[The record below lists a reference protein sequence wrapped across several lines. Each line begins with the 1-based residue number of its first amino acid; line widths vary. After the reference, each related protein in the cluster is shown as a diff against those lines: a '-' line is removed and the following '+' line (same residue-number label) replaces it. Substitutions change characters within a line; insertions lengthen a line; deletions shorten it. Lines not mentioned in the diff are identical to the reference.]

1 MKWRLGLLAAVF
13 VALGVTDAWGQE
25 RTIRGTVTDEVAGE
39 PVSFP
44 QIAVRGTNIGIVGGE
59 DGTFTLRG
67 VPAGQVTLVIQRI
80 GYQSR
85 QVPVPAG
92 QNTVEI
98 SLVVDHLEVD
108 ELVVTGRATAVQRRN
123 LPNAVETISGDQ
135 VTELPQQ
142 TIDQAL
148 QGRVTGA
155 VIARN
160 SGAPGGGLQLNIR
173 GSSSINAA
181 AEPLYVVDGV
191 LVSNIGIAS
200 NQNELTMA
208 LSGSTASQQLDQDV
222 IQNRIA
228 DLNMEDIESIE
239 VLKGA
244 SAAAIYGSKASNGVV
259 IITTKGG
266 RPGATRV
273 RASFQGGFF
282 DLSEKLGLR
291 TFRTE
296 EEAAAVFGADR
307 AAEFFDPSQPF
318 IDNQQELAGRN
329 DFSFET
335 SASVSGGTEGGLEYF
350 GSGLWKNDEGIIE
363 NTGFEKQSARLNL
376 GTDLGSRARLDVSTN
391 VIHSVAE
398 RSITGNG
405 NEETA
410 SHWMVFSFTP
420 SFIDLRRRSDG
431 SFPVNPFTTGG
442 TNPLQTAEFLENA
455 ESVWRAI
462 GSVNLDVD
470 LVDDEKNTF
479 SIISPLGI
487 DFFTQEN
494 RLFSPPIL
502 HFESFDGNLGTVVL
516 GRADNVNLNVGVN
529 GVWEHRA
536 SEGLTLT
543 TSVGAQFERRDTEV
557 SRQIGQNLIGG
568 KNKADAATVVQI
580 VEQQVEVEDFGF
592 YVQEEVLALDQR
604 LLLTGM
610 VRFDQSSANG
620 DPEKLFIYPKAAA
633 SYRIPE
639 AGAFFDDVK
648 FRAAF
653 GQTGNQPLCDL
664 ALGCQKF
671 TNLQSDQNIDG
682 LPVVTIENTIG
693 DPELEPE
700 RMSEF
705 EGGVDL
711 GVLDGRG
718 TLELTGY
725 VQIITNLILQRE
737 IAESTGFDDLFF
749 NGGKLRNTGFEASLG
764 LTPVRGRDL
773 TWVSRT
779 SFFLNRSK
787 LLDLPVPAFRTSS
800 GFGLDLGQGFI
811 MEGQSITQLA
821 GLNPECTGLGE
832 PFDNCL
838 QAGLA
843 KNGDAN
849 PDFTMSFSNDITF
862 GDFRLFSLLEW
873 RQGQDVINLTELLL
887 DLVTGGNAADTPV
900 GWSTSEIGNF
910 NERPIEECHPDCNAA
925 ERALGF
931 VQGFALPYTQPASF
945 LKVRDI
951 SLTYTLPDQAVS
963 SLFGGFFDQI
973 RLRAS
978 ARDLFTVT
986 NYRGLDPEVSNF
998 GNQQVG
1004 RSIDVAPFAPSRSFW
1019 LGVDVGL

>member
-1 MKWRLGLLAAVF
+1 MKYRLCLLVALLLA
-13 VALGVTDAWGQE
+13 LGAGDAWAQE
-25 RTIRGTVTDEVAGE
+25 RTIRGTVTDEVTGA

-44 QIAVRGTNIGIVGGE
+44 QIAVRGTAIGTVGNE
-59 DGTFTLRG
+59 DGTFTLQA
-67 VPAGQVTLVIQRI
+67 VPSGEVTLVVQRI
-80 GYQSR
+80 GFRTQE
-85 QVPVPAG
+85 VVVEAG
-92 QNTVEI
+92 QTTVDI
-98 SLVVDHLEVD
+98 GLVTDYLQLE
-108 ELVVTGRATAVQRRN
+108 ELVVTGRATAVQRQI

-135 VTELPQQ
+135 VNELPQQ

-191 LVSNIGIAS
+191 IVSNIGIPS
-200 NQNELTMA
+200 GQEELTEA
-208 LSGSTASQQLDQDV
+208 QAGSTGSQKLDQDV
-222 IQNRIA
+222 VQNRIA
-228 DLNMEDIESIE
+228 DINMQDIESIE

-259 IITTKGG
+259 IITTKRGES
-266 RPGATRV
+266 GATAV

-282 DLSEKLGLR
+282 DLANKLALR
-291 TFRTE
+291 TFQSK
-296 EEAAAVFGADR
+296 EEAEKVFGATGRDV
-307 AAEFFDPSQPF
+307 FDPAQPF
-318 IDNQQELAGRN
+318 FDNQQELAGRN
-329 DFSFET
+329 DFSWEA
-335 SASVSGGTEGGLEYF
+335 SGSVSGGTEGGLRYF
-350 GSGLWKNDEGIIE
+350 GSGLWKNEEGIIK

-376 GTDLGSRARLDVSTN
+376 GTQIGSRATLDINTN
-391 VIHSVAE
+391 VVHSVAE
-398 RSITGNG
+398 RSITNNG

-420 SFIDLRRRSDG
+420 SFIDLRQRPDG

-462 GSVNLDVD
+462 ASVNLNLDV
-470 LVDDEKNTF
+470 VDDAKNNF
-479 SIISPLGI
+479 SIISPFGI
-487 DFFTQEN
+487 DFLTQEN
-494 RLFSPPIL
+494 RIFSPPIL
-502 HFESFDGNLGTVVL
+502 HYESFDGNLGTAIL
-516 GRADNVNLNVGVN
+516 GKAENVNLNVGVN

-536 SEGLTLT
+536 STGLQFT

-557 SRQIGQNLIGG
+557 ARQIGQNLIGG
-568 KNKADAATVVQI
+568 KNKLDAATVVQI

-592 YVQEEVLALDQR
+592 YLQEEVLALDER

-610 VRFDQSSANG
+610 LRFDQSSAAG
-620 DPEKLFIYPKAAA
+620 DPDKLFIYPKAAA

-639 AGAFFDDVK
+639 PGGFLDDIK

-664 ALGCQKF
+664 ELGCQKF
-671 TNLQSDQNIDG
+671 TNLRSDQNIDG
-682 LPVVTIENTIG
+682 LPVITIENTIG

-700 RMSEF
+700 RTSEF

-711 GVLDGRG
+711 SLLEGRG

-821 GLNPECTGLGE
+821 GSDADCSGLGE

-843 KNGDAN
+843 RNGNTN
-849 PDFTMSFSNDITF
+849 PDFTMSFSNDISF
-862 GDFRLFSLLEW
+862 GDFRLYSLFEW
-873 RQGQDVINLTELLL
+873 RQGQDVVNLTELLL
-887 DLVTGGNAADTPV
+887 DLVTGGNTADTPV
-900 GWSTSEIGNF
+900 GWATSEIGNF
-910 NERPIEECHPDCNAA
+910 NERPVKECHPDCNAA

-931 VQGFALPYTQPASF
+931 SSGFALPYTQPASF
-945 LKVRDI
+945 FKAREI
-951 SLTYTLPDQAVS
+951 SLSYTLPDRAVS
-963 SLFGGFFDQI
+963 GLFGGFFDQI

-978 ARDLFTVT
+978 ARDLFRITD
-986 NYRGLDPEVSNF
+986 YRGLDPEVSNF

-1004 RSIDVAPFAPSRSFW
+1004 RSIDVAPFPPTRSFW
-1019 LGVDVGL
+1019 LGVDVSL